1 MPEPGESVTGHS
13 GARGIL
19 AAADKIEGRI
29 VEAEKMRTAL
39 EEIKRLHAPRGVCEG
54 CGDTYRPHDRDCI
67 DGGPLLSVC
76 SVCCFDGHGWGDE
89 CQGAH
94 DHVGDTADGPAC
106 STAEIIARC
115 GL

>member
-1 MPEPGESVTGHS
+1 MPESGESVTGHS
-13 GARGIL
+13 GARRLL

-39 EEIKRLHAPRGVCEG
+39 EEIKRLHAEAAFWDDDAQPGERIRMVCNI
-54 CGDTYRPHDRDCI
+54 CCLDP
-67 DGGPLLSVC
+67 GGYPS
-76 SVCCFDGHGWGDE
+76 DE
-89 CQGAH
+89 CEESH
-94 DHVGDTADGPAC
+94 EHSADGPAC